1 MTEQTATA
9 TAAVLDLEDLRS
21 TLAEIID
28 VDTDEVTDTADFKED
43 LDVDSLLALEIL
55 VALER
60 KYRVK
65 MEQSNL
71 QEVRSLKATYDLLA
85 EKLGAA

>member
-1 MTEQTATA
+1 MTEQTVP
-9 TAAVLDLEDLRS
+9 AAVLDLEELRA
-21 TLAEIID
+21 TIAEILD

-60 KYRVK
+60 KYQVK

-71 QEVRSLKATYDLLA
+71 QEVRSLEATYGLLS